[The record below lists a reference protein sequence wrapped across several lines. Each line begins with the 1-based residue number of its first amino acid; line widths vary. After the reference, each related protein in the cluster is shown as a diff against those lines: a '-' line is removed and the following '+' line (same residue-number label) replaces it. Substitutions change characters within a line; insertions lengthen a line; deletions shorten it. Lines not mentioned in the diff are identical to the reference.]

1 MMNASPKIQS
11 SLLRYALLAALVV
24 GMTGCAITPATNVHQ
39 PMSARPEHPAPV
51 ETGGIFKVSYSTQAN
66 RYTPLFE
73 DRRARYVG
81 DTIIVTL
88 NEKTTASKKS
98 NSSTDRNSNST
109 ITTPTPLAITGLP
122 LPVSLM
128 SMNMDAGSAN
138 TFTGGGASASNNV
151 FTGTIAVTVIEVL
164 PNGNMLVSGEKQVGI
179 NQGQEF
185 IRFSGVV
192 NPVMI
197 GNNSTISSSQVAD
210 ARIEYRGN
218 GYIDESQT
226 MGWFSR
232 GLMSI
237 LPF

>member
-1 MMNASPKIQS
+1 MMNTNSKIPG
-11 SLLRYALLAALVV
+11 SLQRTLLAVLVT
-24 GMTGCAITPATNVHQ
+24 GITGCAITPATSVHQ
-39 PMSARPEHPAPV
+39 PMSARPAHPAPV
-51 ETGGIFKVSYSTQAN
+51 ETGGIFKVSYSSQAN

-98 NSSTDRNSNST
+98 NSSTDRKSNST
-109 ITTPTPLAITGLP
+109 ITTPTPLAIAGLP
-122 LPVSLM
+122 LPASFM
-128 SMNMDAGSAN
+128 KMEMDAGSGN

-192 NPVMI
+192 NPIMI

>member
-1 MMNASPKIQS
+1 MMNTNPKIQS
-11 SLLRYALLAALVV
+11 SWRYTLLAALVV
-24 GMTGCAITPATNVHQ
+24 GMTGCAITPATNVLQ
-39 PMSARPEHPAPV
+39 PMSARPAHPASA
-51 ETGGIFKVSYSTQAN
+51 ETGGIFKVTYSTQAN

-81 DTIIVTL
+81 DIVIVTL
-88 NEKTTASKKS
+88 AERTTASKKS
-98 NSSTDRNSNST
+98 NSTVDRTGNTQFS
-109 ITTPTPLAITGLP
+109 TPTPLAITGMP
-122 LPVSLM
+122 LPANFM
-128 SMNMDAGSAN
+128 KMDMEVGSENKFA
-138 TFTGGGASASNNV
+138 GGGTSASNNV

-164 PNGNMLVSGEKQVGI
+164 SNGNLLVSGEKQIGI

-192 NPVMI
+192 NPINI
-197 GNNSTISSSQVAD
+197 GNNSTISSTQVAD

-218 GYIDESQT
+218 GYVDEAQT

>member
-1 MMNASPKIQS
+1 MMNTNSKIRNS
-11 SLLRYALLAALVV
+11 WRHALLAGLIA
-24 GMTGCAITPATNVHQ
+24 GMTGCAITPATNVLQ
-39 PMSARPEHPAPV
+39 PMSARPAHPASA
-51 ETGGIFKVSYSTQAN
+51 ETGGIFKVTYSTQAN

-81 DTIIVTL
+81 DIVIVTL
-88 NEKTTASKKS
+88 AERTTASKKS
-98 NSSTDRNSNST
+98 NSTVDRTGNTQFS
-109 ITTPTPLAITGLP
+109 TPTPLAITGMP
-122 LPVSLM
+122 LPANFM
-128 SMNMDAGSAN
+128 KMDMEVGSENKFA
-138 TFTGGGASASNNV
+138 GGGTSASNNV

-164 PNGNMLVSGEKQVGI
+164 SNGNLLVSGEKQIGI

-192 NPVMI
+192 NPINI
-197 GNNSTISSSQVAD
+197 GNNSTISSTQVAD

-218 GYIDESQT
+218 GYVDEAQT

>member
-1 MMNASPKIQS
+1 MMNINPKIRNPW
-11 SLLRYALLAALVV
+11 RYTLLAGLMA
-24 GMTGCAITPATNVHQ
+24 GMTGCAITPATNVLQ
-39 PMSARPEHPAPV
+39 PMSARPAHPVQA
-51 ETGGIFKVSYSTQAN
+51 ETGGVFKVSYSTQAN

-81 DTIIVTL
+81 DIVIVTL
-88 NEKTTASKKS
+88 AERTTASKKS
-98 NSSTDRNSNST
+98 NSTVDRTGNTS
-109 ITTPTPLAITGLP
+109 ITTPTPLAITGMP
-122 LPVSLM
+122 LPANFM
-128 SMNMDAGSAN
+128 KMDMDVGSAN
-138 TFTGGGASASNNV
+138 TFAGGGTSASNNV

-164 PNGNMLVSGEKQVGI
+164 PNGNLLVSGEKQIGI

-192 NPVMI
+192 NPINI
-197 GNNSTISSSQVAD
+197 GNNSTISSTQVAD

-218 GYIDESQT
+218 GYVDEAQT

>member
-1 MMNASPKIQS
+1 MMNTNPKIWN
-11 SLLRYALLAALVV
+11 LWRYTLLAGLIA
-24 GMTGCAITPATNVHQ
+24 GMTGCAITPATSVHQ
-39 PMSARPEHPAPV
+39 PMSARPAHPVAV
-51 ETGGIFKVSYSTQAN
+51 ETGGIFKVAYSTQAN

-98 NSSTDRNSNST
+98 NSNTDRNSNST

-122 LPVSLM
+122 LPTSLM
-128 SMNMDAGSAN
+128 SMNMDVGSAN

-192 NPVMI
+192 NPIMI
-197 GNNSTISSSQVAD
+197 GNNSTISSTQVAD

-218 GYIDESQT
+218 GYIDEAQT

>member
-1 MMNASPKIQS
+1 MMNTNSKIPS
-11 SLLRYALLAALVV
+11 SLRHTLLVV
-24 GMTGCAITPATNVHQ
+24 LVTGITGCAITPATNVHQ
-39 PMSARPEHPAPV
+39 PMSARPGHPAPV
-51 ETGGIFKVSYSTQAN
+51 ETGGIFKVSYSSQAN

-98 NSSTDRNSNST
+98 NSSTDRKSNST
-109 ITTPTPLAITGLP
+109 ITTPTPLAIAGLP
-122 LPVSLM
+122 LPTSFM
-128 SMNMDAGSAN
+128 KMEMDAGSGN

-192 NPVMI
+192 NPIMI

>member
-1 MMNASPKIQS
+1 MINASPKIQS

-98 NSSTDRNSNST
+98 NSSTDRKSNST
-109 ITTPTPLAITGLP
+109 ITTPTPLAIAGLP
-122 LPVSLM
+122 LPASFM
-128 SMNMDAGSAN
+128 KMEMDAGSGN

-192 NPVMI
+192 NPIMI